1 MLFFAPSQAKK
12 RLADWGPVAFQERLA
27 AAWTAFL
34 ARARDP
40 ARPWLQVV
48 AGRGREAVEST
59 YSALLDGKVP
69 ANEGRILAV

>member
-1 MLFFAPSQAKK
+1 MKK
-12 RLADWGPVAFQERLA
+12 RIAEWGPAGLQERLA
-27 AAWTAFL
+27 AAWSGFL

-48 AGRGREAVEST
+48 AAKGREAVEST
-59 YSALLDGKVP
+59 YAALLDGRVP